1 MEVRSAPGERTR
13 IQPVQVRPRIQFVG
27 GHCSSLVNRLSNQ
40 EVIPAPRLPNPMPK
54 MEEAKP
60 TLDSLVKKEDPTK
73 FYINIKPIGE
83 G

>member
-1 MEVRSAPGERTR
+1 
-13 IQPVQVRPRIQFVG
+13 
-27 GHCSSLVNRLSNQ
+27 LSNQ
-40 EVIPAPRLPNPMPK
+40 EVIPAPRLPGPMPK

>member
-1 MEVRSAPGERTR
+1 MEIRSTFGERTR
-13 IQPVQVRPRIQFVG
+13 VQ
-27 GHCSSLVNRLSNQ
+27 SLSVSAANFKWLNPYWLCDFSLSNQ
-40 EVIPAPRLPNPMPK
+40 EVIPAPRLPGPMPK

-73 FYINIKPIGE
+73 FYTNVKPIGE